1 MRIILLE
8 CKKALSSPII
18 LALLL
23 LFSAW
28 NVFLVYDSSDFKE
41 ELGVVNQIAKKY
53 GTQITD
59 ESLLKL
65 EDDLQPGLSHLNS
78 VTQKKSGQTFEHAS
92 DFFAQ
97 LNYENQELFTSK
109 ELQSFY
115 ELHLKEMYVGMA
127 KSFDPTYAKFNI
139 NKMGEEAINGSR
151 LSGTAAEMLR
161 NEYTKFATRFEELK
175 KNKEYMHWFF
185 AGKPYA
191 MHSLLFRTLFITV
204 LIEAMILVVLS
215 TALITNFEFEN
226 RTQLVTYT
234 ARRGRKL
241 MLDKFIASLI
251 TTSIITLFLLIITLA
266 SFFMAF
272 DYSYLWKTV
281 ISSGFN
287 WDYNFPYV
295 PWWDFSFLTYL
306 LLAII
311 ISYICMLL
319 FSTFT
324 FSLSVM
330 LKNSYFTF
338 ILFAVIFIALFILP
352 AFIPGSLQ
360 LKILAGFNLSS
371 LVLNPHQWWMGT
383 GGLTMFKYYEVS
395 TILAWTVIFAIC
407 CYVALKKF
415 AKLDIS

>member
-1 MRIILLE
+1 MRIIFLE
-8 CKKALSSPII
+8 SKKALASPII
-18 LALLL
+18 LSLLL

-53 GTQITD
+53 GTKITD

-97 LNYENQELFTSK
+97 LSYENQDLFTSK

-127 KSFDPTYAKFNI
+127 KSLDPTYAEFII
-139 NKMGEEAINGSR
+139 NMMGEKAINGYR
-151 LSGTAAEMLR
+151 LSGTAAETLR
-161 NEYTKFATRFEELK
+161 NEYIKFSTRFEELK
-175 KNKEYMHWFF
+175 KNREYMHWFF

-191 MHSLLFRTLFITV
+191 MHSLLFRTLLITV
-204 LIEAMILVVLS
+204 LIEAMILIVLS

-241 MLDKFIASLI
+241 MIDKLIASLSV
-251 TTSIITLFLLIITLA
+251 TSIITIFLLFVTLG
-266 SFFMAF
+266 SYFFVF
-272 DYSYLWKTV
+272 DYSYLWKTA

-287 WDYNFPYV
+287 WEYNFPYIS
-295 PWWDFSFLTYL
+295 WWNFSFLTYL

-311 ISYICMLL
+311 VSYVCMLL

-360 LKILAGFNLSS
+360 LKLFAGFNLSS

-395 TILAWTVIFAIC
+395 TVAAWTAIFIIF
-407 CYVALKKF
+407 CYVSLKKF
-415 AKLDIS
+415 AKQDIS